1 MYIAFECMP
10 NLDDPESQRRGV
22 PTNQSLLAL
31 GRQGLRTL
39 HRVSVKGAPA
49 ASLPRDNE
57 EGWLAEHTRG
67 YRTRLEPEEG

>member
-1 MYIAFECMP
+1 M
-10 NLDDPESQRRGV
+10 
-22 PTNQSLLAL
+22 TQSLLAL

-49 ASLPRDNE
+49 ASLPRHDE

-67 YRTRLEPEEG
+67 YRTRLGPEGG

>member
-1 MYIAFECMP
+1 M
-10 NLDDPESQRRGV
+10 
-22 PTNQSLLAL
+22 TQSLLSLAQA
-31 GRQGLRTL
+31 GAAYGTL

-49 ASLPRDNE
+49 ASLPRHDE